1 MPRIGSL
8 AGNDSKDAEHEFL
21 LGQKDPMRRNLPKH
35 AQMMLS
41 IIDAEHLDEC
51 ENNFD
56 MFDRTRKIR
65 FIAMEFIGTFCNT
78 LICAGSVMSTG
89 MLTYQ
94 FGMEEQTAGRIL
106 AVAFSSGL
114 SYTAVLYTAHSF
126 LDNKY
131 KRRNE
136 ILRIASMPS
145 ADVKNQEN
153 EEKLKDK
160 TSHPEKQHKDGG
172 SFRDFPCGH
181 FNPAITF
188 GMALT
193 KTLDGNDTQI
203 PPALAVSYI
212 FSQICAAICAT
223 YFLSMV
229 FNHLKIPQNP
239 NGVPVPG
246 DGVTVV
252 GALLMETVLTFS
264 LTMAILILIVR
275 GEDTSEDVKA
285 DEPADDGRNE
295 LKKGREARGY
305 IRDMAP
311 LAIGL
316 IYITLSILGIPISG
330 ASLNPARSF
339 SAALMSGIWTEHWL
353 YWVGPFL
360 GSGCAALT
368 YTYIIDKLEI
378 V

>member
-1 MPRIGSL
+1 
-8 AGNDSKDAEHEFL
+8 
-21 LGQKDPMRRNLPKH
+21 
-35 AQMMLS
+35 
-41 IIDAEHLDEC
+41 
-51 ENNFD
+51 
-56 MFDRTRKIR
+56 
-65 FIAMEFIGTFCNT
+65 
-78 LICAGSVMSTG
+78 
-89 MLTYQ
+89 
-94 FGMEEQTAGRIL
+94 
-106 AVAFSSGL
+106 
-114 SYTAVLYTAHSF
+114 
-126 LDNKY
+126 
-131 KRRNE
+131 
-136 ILRIASMPS
+136 
-145 ADVKNQEN
+145 
-153 EEKLKDK
+153 
-160 TSHPEKQHKDGG
+160 
-172 SFRDFPCGH
+172 
-181 FNPAITF
+181 
-188 GMALT
+188 
-193 KTLDGNDTQI
+193 
-203 PPALAVSYI
+203 VS
-212 FSQICAAICAT
+212 
-223 YFLSMV
+223 
-229 FNHLKIPQNP
+229 
-239 NGVPVPG
+239 G